1 MGERLASE
9 VKKYVIEFCPGTN
22 LAKISFVGFSLGGLI
37 ARAAFPHLEHLS
49 SKFYTYISLGT
60 PHLGY
65 MYNSNQIFDTGMWFL
80 KNWNKSKCLA

>member
-37 ARAAFPHLEHLS
+37 ARAAFPHL
-49 SKFYTYISLGT
+49 
-60 PHLGY
+60 
-65 MYNSNQIFDTGMWFL
+65 
-80 KNWNKSKCLA
+80 